1 MNDIVIHS
9 KLAVGGFPE
18 NEEVVDIIIKTANG
32 KEPTKVTKIQSVTC
46 AIL

>member
-1 MNDIVIHS
+1 MNDTVIHS

-18 NEEVVDIIIKTANG
+18 NDEVVDIIMATANG